1 MERSP
6 PPNSLRAIEKADYG
20 FNILCIMLIIFSKSI
35 GNGMNFSPFS
45 TCMTTISVMLPKTVM
60 KSNMFQVSL
69 K

>member
-35 GNGMNFSPFS
+35 GMNFSPFS
-45 TCMTTISVMLPKTVM
+45 TCMTTITVMLPKTVM